1 MSDIE
6 LVWQNL
12 HNTMNALEA
21 KYSES
26 EKRKYGIYWTSL
38 DLAYEIIEDLFGH
51 FDAQT
56 IAELENKK
64 LLEPCVGMGSFVFAY
79 LKMLFEIGFD
89 ANRVSKVISN
99 IYFCDVDESLLA
111 EFFGC
116 YSDFVSQLWGIEVD
130 KALFN
135 KNSANGLIY
144 KHGSQ
149 DYIGLKEAFNED
161 ISFDIIITNPPYKN
175 LRIDASHYNDTNEYE
190 CDKKYYKQL
199 SERLKPHFTL
209 TDKGTL
215 NLYKLFVEKMLTSY
229 CKEGAYISM
238 LIPNTLLADKSS
250 LALRRYCLE
259 NMQLKQITNYS
270 ESNKLFKGV
279 TQALSNIY
287 VKNTSDRSQDIAFKA
302 DGKIELTKAET
313 IINIDTNL
321 TLISYEPEEIKT
333 LLALSR
339 FPKIED
345 FDFIKNQRGE
355 FDMSLSKSYLTQD
368 STGYKLIKGAA
379 IDKYLLKT
387 IEGGYVDKEFY
398 NTTKKNVYIESP
410 RIACPQISNQ
420 KTKQRI
426 KFSLVS
432 ENNVLANSCN
442 FIYVEENQLGY
453 DLYYFLGLLNTD
465 IINWYFKKFNSNN
478 HIGNYEIASFP
489 IHDDRDVVKEIS
501 QAMQEY
507 LMSGSSSILK
517 RIEKTSLD
525 GFNLNDKD
533 DSRKVDSLRLE
544 DVKDKKKYYKRPVQG
559 CDSDFERV
567 LQLATDYRNFFVR
580 EGFILNNDGYKL
592 SDLDLEMITNIP
604 PGGNWK
610 DIPESVVKK
619 SKRLTQIT
627 KSGGRTTLYGRMDYD
642 KPSYTITT
650 YFNRPGNG
658 TYVHP
663 KAERVI
669 TAREAARLQSFPDD
683 YYFYGNQ
690 KDVLQQIGNAV
701 PCKFAEK
708 IGINI
713 SRLFPDL
720 KTFGDLFSGAGGM
733 SQGLLQAGLNPV
745 FANDISMAA
754 CITHKVNHPNTDVI
768 YGSILDNDVKE
779 KIYGYRGQIDILVG
793 GPPCQGFSHAGKR
806 IIDDPRNQMF
816 MEFISAIAAL
826 TPSVVIME
834 NVPGFMT
841 LDDGK
846 FLSQAKEL
854 WKEMGYA
861 CEARVMN
868 TSHYGVPQK
877 RKRVILIGVKYNI
890 IDNINIEE
898 LFPHPDTL
906 DEETQYTIYDAIS
919 DLESVEVNRVSKYSY
934 SNNDYLTTINSFPK
948 SV

>member
-1 MSDIE
+1 MKDIE
-6 LVWQNL
+6 LVWKNL
-12 HNTMNALEA
+12 QNTMNALEA

-38 DLAYEIIEDLFGH
+38 DLAYEIVDDLFIH
-51 FDAQT
+51 FDDKA
-56 IAELENKK
+56 ILELENKK
-64 LLEPCVGMGSFVFAY
+64 FLEPCVGMGSFIFAY
-79 LKMLFEIGFD
+79 LKKLFEIGFET
-89 ANRVSKVISN
+89 NQILKVISN
-99 IYFCDVDESLLA
+99 IYFCDIDELLLL
-111 EFFGC
+111 EFFSC
-116 YSDFVSQLWGIEVD
+116 YKYFLSQLWDIEID
-130 KALFN
+130 EDLFN
-135 KNSANGLIY
+135 RNSANGLIY

-149 DYIGLKEAFNED
+149 NYIGLKEAFNKE
-161 ISFDIIITNPPYKN
+161 IRFDIIITNPPYKN
-175 LRIDASHYNDTNEYE
+175 LKIDSSHYSNNDEYIS
-190 CDKKYYKQL
+190 DKKYYKQL
-199 SERLKPHFTL
+199 SERLKFHFKL
-209 TDKGTL
+209 SDKGTL
-215 NLYKLFVEKMLTSY
+215 NIYKLFVEKILTSY
-229 CKEGAYISM
+229 CTTNAYISI

-250 LALRRYCLE
+250 FVLRRYCLE

-270 ESNKLFKGV
+270 ENKKLFRGV

-287 VKNTSDRSQDIAFKA
+287 IKNTNDHSQDIVFKS
-302 DGKIELTKAET
+302 DGKVDLVNAET
-313 IINIDTNL
+313 IISIDSNL
-321 TLISYEPEEIKT
+321 TFISYKPEEIKT
-333 LLALSR
+333 LITLSK
-339 FPKIED
+339 FPKIKD
-345 FDFIKNQRGE
+345 FNFIKNQRGE
-355 FDMSLSKSYLTQD
+355 FDMSLNKSYLTQNT
-368 STGYKLIKGAA
+368 TGYQLVKGAA
-379 IDKYLLKT
+379 IDKYLLKK
-387 IEGGYVDKEFY
+387 IDGVYVDKDFY
-398 NTTKKNVYIESP
+398 NTTKKNVYIDSP

-420 KTKQRI
+420 KTQQRI

-442 FIYVEENQLGY
+442 FIYVDENPLDY

-489 IHDDRDVVKEIS
+489 IHDDRDVIKEIS

-507 LMSGSSSILK
+507 LMSGSPSILK
-517 RIEKTSLD
+517 NIEKKSLE
-525 GFNLNDKD
+525 GFNLNDID
-533 DSRKVDSLRLE
+533 CSVKVDSLRLE
-544 DVKDKKKYYKRPVQG
+544 DVRDKKKYYKRPVQG
-559 CDSDFERV
+559 CDSDFERI

-580 EGFILNNDGYKL
+580 ERFILNNDGYKL

-663 KAERVI
+663 KIDRVI
-669 TAREAARLQSFPDD
+669 TAREAARLQSFPDS

-708 IGINI
+708 IGLNI
-713 SRLFPDL
+713 SRLFPNL

-733 SQGLLQAGLNPV
+733 SQGLFQAGLNPI

-768 YGSILDNDVKE
+768 YGSISDNDVKE
-779 KIYGYRGQIDILVG
+779 KIYGYRGKIDILVG

-834 NVPGFMT
+834 NVPGFIT
-841 LDDGK
+841 LDNGK
-846 FLSQAKEL
+846 FLSQAKDL
-854 WKEMGYA
+854 WKRMGYT
-861 CEARVMN
+861 CEASVMD

-877 RKRVILIGVKYNI
+877 RKRVILIGVKTNI
-890 IDNINIEE
+890 IDNIGIEK

-906 DEETQYTIYDAIS
+906 DEETQYTIYDAIV
-919 DLESVEVNRVSKYSY
+919 DLERVEVNTVSSY
-934 SNNDYLTTINSFPK
+934 LWYYNDYLATINSFPK
-948 SV
+948 SS